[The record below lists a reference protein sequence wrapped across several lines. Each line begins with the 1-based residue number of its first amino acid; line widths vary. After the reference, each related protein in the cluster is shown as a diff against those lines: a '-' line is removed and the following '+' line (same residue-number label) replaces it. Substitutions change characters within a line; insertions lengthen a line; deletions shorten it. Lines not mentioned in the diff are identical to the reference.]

1 MITKEHVNQL
11 IKDFINNLNIR
22 DNNFF
27 ILFSI
32 HSKIIY
38 ESMEI
43 TNNSIIDFW
52 SNFNYKLNVIKYDI
66 NIVGDR
72 RANILLS
79 GKIDEN
85 KNFSMYILLAIDNH
99 KKYWI
104 HSLILQIF

>member
-85 KNFSMYILLAIDNH
+85 KNFSIYTSSN
-99 KKYWI
+99 
-104 HSLILQIF
+104 